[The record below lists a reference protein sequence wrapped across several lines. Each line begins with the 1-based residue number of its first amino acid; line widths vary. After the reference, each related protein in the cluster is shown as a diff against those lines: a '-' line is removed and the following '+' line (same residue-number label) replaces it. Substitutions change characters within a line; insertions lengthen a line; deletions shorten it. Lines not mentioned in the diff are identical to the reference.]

1 MKCEPQFV
9 ELDNWHHTW
18 QQAQASGAT
27 NFDFL
32 AGVDRGDTV
41 DVVGHCFGASGSTFI
56 ATSVDFDSQELP
68 SIADVFAGA
77 AGFEAEL
84 RERFGPGALM
94 RKDVP
99 LPARFTTPWPGTTKR
114 PPGVLDT
121 WQGQP

>member
-1 MKCEPQFV
+1 MKCEPRFV
-9 ELDNWHHTW
+9 ELKIWHHTW

-27 NFDFL
+27 TFDLL
-32 AGVDRGDTV
+32 AGIDRGAHV
-41 DVVGHCFGASGSTFI
+41 DVIGHCFGPTGSTFI
-56 ATSVDFDSQELP
+56 ATSLNFDTAELP
-68 SIADVFAGA
+68 SIADVFTGA
-77 AGFEAEL
+77 AGFEREL

-99 LPARFTTPWPGTTKR
+99 LPARLTTPWPGTTKR